1 MEMTRLRFQDLLGEA
16 VDEQQLRL
24 SQGQMLLL
32 CLNGLFDKVES
43 GLVKLANHLRNQ
55 PVPKQRP
62 ELLEQVGNRMVSL
75 SMAFCLFCLERN

>member
-1 MEMTRLRFQDLLGEA
+1 MTRLRFQDLLGEA

-43 GLVKLANHLRNQ
+43 GLVKLANHLKNQ
-55 PVPKQRP
+55 PVPKHRP
-62 ELLEQVGNRMVSL
+62 ELLEQVANRMVSL

>member
-1 MEMTRLRFQDLLGEA
+1 MTRLRFQDLLGEA

-43 GLVKLANHLRNQ
+43 GLVKLANHLKNQ

-62 ELLEQVGNRMVSL
+62 ELLEQVANRMVSL
-75 SMAFCLFCLERN
+75 SMAFCIERN

>member
-1 MEMTRLRFQDLLGEA
+1 MTRLRFQDLLGEA

-43 GLVKLANHLRNQ
+43 GLVKLANHLKNL
-55 PVPKQRP
+55 PAPKQRP

-75 SMAFCLFCLERN
+75 SMAFCFVFCLERN

>member
-1 MEMTRLRFQDLLGEA
+1 MTRLRFQDLLGEA

-43 GLVKLANHLRNQ
+43 GLVKLANHLKNQ

>member
-1 MEMTRLRFQDLLGEA
+1 MTRLRFQDLLGEA

-43 GLVKLANHLRNQ
+43 GLVKLANHLKNQ
-55 PVPKQRP
+55 SVPKQRP
-62 ELLEQVGNRMVSL
+62 ELLEQVANRMVSL
-75 SMAFCLFCLERN
+75 SMAFCIERN

>member
-1 MEMTRLRFQDLLGEA
+1 MTRLRFQDLLGEA

-43 GLVKLANHLRNQ
+43 GLVKLANHLKNQ

-75 SMAFCLFCLERN
+75 SMAFCLERN

>member
-1 MEMTRLRFQDLLGEA
+1 MTRLRFQDLLGEA

-43 GLVKLANHLRNQ
+43 GLVKLANHLKNQ
-55 PVPKQRP
+55 SVPKQRP